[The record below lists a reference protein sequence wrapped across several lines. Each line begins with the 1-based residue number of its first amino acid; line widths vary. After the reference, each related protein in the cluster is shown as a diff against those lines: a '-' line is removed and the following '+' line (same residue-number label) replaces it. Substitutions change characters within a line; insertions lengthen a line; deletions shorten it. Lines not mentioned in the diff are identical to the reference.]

1 MADILDYP
9 IKTFTIKAY
18 VDTDSMTMHKIEFS
32 KEFNELDSLE
42 KADLLQ
48 DFSHLANLEY
58 ENSKDEFE
66 NYIKDIQN

>member
-1 MADILDYP
+1 MSLKKY
-9 IKTFTIKAY
+9 TITAY
-18 VDTDSMTMHKIEFS
+18 VDSKSVNMHKIEFS

-48 DFSHLANLEY
+48 DFSHLAKLEY

-66 NYIKDIQN
+66 NYLKNISS